1 MTIQAHAEPLDGRLP
16 PVTWRWDAETDI
28 LSGAFKSGRKGG
40 GFTGTLELTDEH
52 GSVAVV
58 DVQQGVICGLDIV
71 VWPEVQSSSRLA
83 VPAQLTDGRVV
94 LARRE
99 QPSVALL
106 ELEAPLAVWTDASET
121 VFHLQVG
128 EPRPVDVVRI
138 ADHLYVEV
146 DKEAGLAG
154 FWLTGVPAFPEFDEA

>member
-1 MTIQAHAEPLDGRLP
+1 MTIQAHTEPLDGRLP
-16 PVTWRWDAETDI
+16 AVAWRWDAETDI
-28 LSGAFKSGRKGG
+28 LSGSFKSGRKGG

-58 DVQQGVICGLDIV
+58 DVQQGVICGLDVV
-71 VWPEVQSSSRLA
+71 VWPEVQASPRLA

-99 QPSVALL
+99 QPGAAALL
-106 ELEAPLAVWTDASET
+106 EVDALLSVWTDPTET

-128 EPRPVDVVRI
+128 DPRPVDVVRV
-138 ADHLYVEV
+138 ADHFYVEV

-154 FWLTGVPAFPEFDEA
+154 FWMTGVPGFPES